1 MKKQIKIKLP
11 FTIASNMLNIS
22 NKPDKN
28 CTKLYIE
35 DFKTLL
41 TKIWEVQNH

>member
-11 FTIASNMLNIS
+11 FTIASNMLNTS
-22 NKPDKN
+22 NKPDKK

-35 DFKTLL
+35 NLTLY
-41 TKIWEVQNH
+41 